1 MANWSAERQII
12 SAGFARL
19 AAAGLVVL
27 FAACAAPQPRG
38 PVLLHPVPPPPSAGD
53 YALAQGALVFS
64 GQDFTVSVRPWD
76 YRLVAGEL
84 SRAGEPS
91 PFGESEEDTGRF
103 FFFRVR
109 LENRSSRRL
118 VFNPL
123 YAALLREG
131 GAPIAPLENSDLLAF
146 ADEGIAAAEA
156 RSRAFRRLSFD
167 GAATVRPGETL
178 ERYLVFPAPEEA
190 PKTLTLFLDE
200 LWWGATSFGP
210 KFLFE
215 TYPGK

>member
-1 MANWSAERQII
+1 MVSWPAERRTTA
-12 SAGFARL
+12 AGLARV
-19 AAAGLVVL
+19 AAAGLAVL
-27 FAACAAPQPRG
+27 AAACAAPTPRG
-38 PVLLHPVPPPPSAGD
+38 PVLLHPVPPPPSASD

-84 SRAGEPS
+84 TRSGEPS
-91 PFGESEEDTGRF
+91 PFGESEEDAGRF
-103 FFFRVR
+103 LFFRVR
-109 LENRSSRRL
+109 LENRSQRKL

-123 YAALLREG
+123 YAVLLREG
-131 GAPIAPLENSDLLAF
+131 AAPIVPLENSDLLAF
-146 ADEGIAAAEA
+146 ADEKIAAAEA

-190 PKTLTLFLDE
+190 SKALTLFLDE

-210 KFLFE
+210 KFVFE